1 MRPQTTLFYDVDTQ
15 RDFMLP
21 EGKLFV
27 PGAKKIFPRLA
38 TLTLFARQHAI
49 AVAGSVDRHFPS
61 DSELQANGGE
71 YPEHCMSGTKGQE
84 KVDATAPQQPV
95 WIKNRVYSET
105 ELRELLQRPGEIYIE
120 KQRFDVFTGN
130 RNAAKV
136 FDVLLQGKEDIV
148 VYGVVTEVCVDQAI
162 TGLKDR
168 PVRLHVVVD
177 AIAALD
183 AERGQD
189 TLEKWKRWGVR
200 LTTVAEVIASLGEEG
215 NRGDRLSRGY
225 AN

>member
-27 PGAKKIFPRLA
+27 PRAETIFPQLA

-49 AVAGSVDRHFPS
+49 AIAGSVDRHFPS

-71 YPEHCMSGTKGQE
+71 YPEHCMSGTTGQA
-84 KVDATAPQQPV
+84 KIDATAPQQPV
-95 WIKNRVYSET
+95 WIENRIYSET

-130 RNAAKV
+130 CNAARI
-136 FDVLLQGKEDIV
+136 FDGLLQGKEDIV

-177 AIAALD
+177 AIAALN

-189 TLEKWKRWGVR
+189 TVEKWKRWGVR
-200 LTTVAEVIASLGEEG
+200 LTTAAEVIASLGKEG

-225 AN
+225 TS